1 MEATDIK
8 GGLALKVALI
18 KFKGYQEFMEYSY
31 LTDIKD
37 LKEGDVVIVPTNSF
51 YSVGIF
57 SRYSSNKQ
65 HIKNASKWIVEKV
78 DIEAYETKMF
88 LGGFD

>member
-1 MEATDIK
+1 MAE
-8 GGLALKVALI
+8 KVALI

-31 LTDIKD
+31 LTDIED
-37 LKEGDVVIVPTNSF
+37 LKEGDVVVVPTNNF
-51 YSVGIF
+51 YSIGVF

-65 HIKNASKWIVEKV
+65 HIKNASKTIVQRV
-78 DIEAYETKMF
+78 DIEAYEAKMF

>member
-1 MEATDIK
+1 MVK
-8 GGLALKVALI
+8 QVALI

-31 LTDIKD
+31 FTDIEN
-37 LKEGDVVIVPTNSF
+37 LKEGDVVVVPTNNF
-51 YSVGIF
+51 YSVGVF
-57 SRYSSNKQ
+57 SRYSTNKQ

-78 DIEAYETKMF
+78 DTEAFETKMF